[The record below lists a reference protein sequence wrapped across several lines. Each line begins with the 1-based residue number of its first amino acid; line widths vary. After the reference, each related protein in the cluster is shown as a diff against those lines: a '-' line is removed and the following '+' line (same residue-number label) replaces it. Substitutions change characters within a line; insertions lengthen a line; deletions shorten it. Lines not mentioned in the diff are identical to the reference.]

1 MTLRAI
7 ALLVALTLCL
17 ESTVGAEWAA
27 LKGLT
32 TAQRSQRVTLRTD
45 DGLNIAAT
53 FYEPAQ
59 RPAPAVVLV
68 HMLTGSRRDW
78 EAMAT
83 RLASEGIGAL
93 AIDLRGHGE
102 SPGGAGDLTGMVND
116 VKAAKRHL
124 AGRPD
129 VNHSRI
135 GIAGASIGAN
145 LAVLAAA
152 EDATVTSLALLSP
165 TLDYRGLRIEA
176 ALKKYG
182 SRRVLLVAGQDD
194 AYAMRSVKDLAKTG
208 AGREVLL
215 LEGAGHG
222 MNMFAHAAELGSQL
236 VGWFLRTL
244 Q

>member
-1 MTLRAI
+1 MTLRAT
-7 ALLVALTLCL
+7 ALLVAL
-17 ESTVGAEWAA
+17 A
-27 LKGLT
+27 LSFDT
-32 TAQRSQRVTLRTD
+32 TSVQRVTLRTD
-45 DGLNIAAT
+45 DGLNIVAT

-68 HMLTGSRRDW
+68 HGLTQSRRDW
-78 EAMAT
+78 DALGT

-102 SPGGAGDLTGMVND
+102 SPGEAGDLAGMVND

-124 AGRPD
+124 AARPE

-135 GIAGASIGAN
+135 GIAGASLGAN

-152 EDATVTSLALLSP
+152 DDATVTSLALLSP
-165 TLDYRGLRIEA
+165 SLDYRGLRIEA

-182 SRRVLLVAGQDD
+182 NRRILLVASQDD
-194 AYAMRSVKDLAKTG
+194 GYAMRSVKDLAKTG

-215 LEGAGHG
+215 LDGAGHG
-222 MNMFAHAAELGSQL
+222 MNMFARADELASQL
-236 VGWFLRTL
+236 VGWFHRTL